1 MNRADLSARAGR
13 YQQQATRRK
22 GPAVAGLE
30 AAGEVV
36 AVGQSVGL
44 FACGDRVMGQCS
56 GGFAE
61 LVAVDERILMPA
73 PTSLGWLEAAA
84 TPVALVTGHDA
95 IATGAGLVAGDS
107 VLIQGAG
114 STVGMIA
121 VQVARLLGAGLVLG
135 TTGDRAR
142 ADLLATLGADVV
154 VDRSDQGELIRTVA
168 RETAERGAD
177 VVMDHF
183 GGTDLGANL
192 EASRRWTDGQRR
204 PPRVQAGPAR
214 SRPSGA

>member
-121 VQVARLLGAGLVLG
+121 VQVSSKFLELDPLVVAAAQSQGWTGELATDGIISTWVVAARERARLVQPPLAEALTPVDTAGVHPW
-135 TTGDRAR
+135 TDDFI
-142 ADLLATLGADVV
+142 DLLRAL
-154 VDRSDQGELIRTVA
+154 
-168 RETAERGAD
+168 
-177 VVMDHF
+177 
-183 GGTDLGANL
+183 
-192 EASRRWTDGQRR
+192 
-204 PPRVQAGPAR
+204 PR
-214 SRPSGA
+214 